1 MSVHSAVHAFAGS
14 RQGSPSGKQIGSSHS
29 TQSKYQGP
37 QSSYKGPPGP
47 SGAVMVQSCSQ
58 CSIYGYSQ
66 MSSSVL
72 AFALSTGCLVTLI
85 FFTALPPVILNTKR
99 ISPLIFLYNKYPLK
113 SSSSFVIWL
122 WLASPLC
129 LLKYSSSGT

>member
-14 RQGSPSGKQIGSSHS
+14 RQGSPSGTQIGSSHS

-47 SGAVMVQSCSQ
+47 SGAL
-58 CSIYGYSQ
+58 

-72 AFALSTGCLVTLI
+72 AFALSIGCLVTLI